1 VSRLPDQEARRR
13 HLIAEIANFGTWSA
27 TRALAPDVRIHPIE
41 RNTMAMMNLRDLYVD
56 QLRDLYSAEQQILVA
71 LPKMIA
77 AANDRELRKKFEKH
91 LSETQR
97 QADRLMEIF
106 DDLGVWASG
115 HHCRGMEGLLLEGDE
130 VLKRQGQIPPEVMD
144 AALICSAQRVEH
156 YEMAG
161 YGCVRTFADMLGL
174 DKHRELLQKT
184 LNEEGLADHLLT
196 NVAEDRVNQDARGG

>member
-1 VSRLPDQEARRR
+1 
-13 HLIAEIANFGTWSA
+13 
-27 TRALAPDVRIHPIE
+27 
-41 RNTMAMMNLRDLYVD
+41 MAMMNLRDLYVD

-77 AANDRELRKKFEKH
+77 AATDPKLRRKFEKH
-91 LSETQR
+91 QQETRQ

-106 DDLGVWASG
+106 DDLGLTPAG

-130 VLKRQGQIPPEVMD
+130 VLQRQGQIPTEVLD

-156 YEMAG
+156 YEIAG

-174 DKHRELLQKT
+174 DKHAKLLQKT
-184 LNEEGLADHLLT
+184 LDEEGHADQVLT
-196 NVAEDRVNQDARGG
+196 KVAENRVNPDAEARE